1 MKRKNNKEKK
11 VKEKMKMQFSSN
23 FLFFHFHFLVF
34 PFPFLVFD
42 GVLMLDHEHAINRSS
57 RTDTRKEW
65 CPDQQKKKEKEK
77 MRANISFR
85 SSIYC
90 SHLLFIFLLFC
101 LIISGHHWIWAQSFP
116 LSFSYWNR
124 MGPWADL
131 RSRFQWKWRKTFNSP
146 DPITVEH
153 NLHLLLSSSTDAWS
167 SADD

>member
-77 MRANISFR
+77 MRANIS
-85 SSIYC
+85 S
-90 SHLLFIFLLFC
+90 
-101 LIISGHHWIWAQSFP
+101 
-116 LSFSYWNR
+116 
-124 MGPWADL
+124 DL
-131 RSRFQWKWRKTFNSP
+131 RSIARIYFSFFFSFVWSYPGIIGSGLKVFLFHFLIGIAWALGLIFDHDSNENEGK
-146 DPITVEH
+146 
-153 NLHLLLSSSTDAWS
+153 LSIAQIL
-167 SADD
+167 